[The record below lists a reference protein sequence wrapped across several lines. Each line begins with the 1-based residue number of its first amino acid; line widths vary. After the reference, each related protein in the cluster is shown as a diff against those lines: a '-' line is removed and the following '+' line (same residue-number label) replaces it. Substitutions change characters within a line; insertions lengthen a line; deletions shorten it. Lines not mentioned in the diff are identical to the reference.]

1 MVSYFYSRPC
11 GRGDRPPQSW
21 RYVEEEFLLTP
32 LREGRLYTGLNDFR
46 QKLISTHAPAGGATR
61 NGFNQAVDERHISTH
76 APAGGATQERPVT
89 PTNNEQFLLT
99 PLREG
104 RRKAV
109 CHRHV
114 GAVISTHAPAG
125 GATGDQTLGH
135 WHFLHFYS
143 RPCGR
148 GDFKGCQS
156 RRALFYFYSRPCGR
170 GDKAHPN
177 YYGLWSFISTHA
189 PAGGA
194 THGAPRV
201 ISDDLFLLTPLREGR
216 REPERGAL
224 CRLDAISTHA
234 PAGGATLAQA
244 AKCSVWIIS
253 THAPAGGATGG
264 STRYICSASISTH
277 APAGGA
283 THLPHDLRQSA
294 LISTHA
300 PAGGATSCSRC
311 CSSTDS
317 HFYSRPCGR
326 GDVDGAL
333 DRKNLPNFYS
343 RPCGRGDFPVLF
355 QNQGNP
361 LFLLTPLREGRLPR
375 LRDHLCS
382 DCISTHAPA
391 GGATKQHSCQ
401 RLAVNISTH
410 APAGGATPTI
420 QISAKSALIST
431 HAPAGGATSCS
442 RCCSSTH
449 SHFYSRPCGRG
460 DSNFPQVRHEVLRQ
474 IAER

>member
-234 PAGGATLAQA
+234 PAGGATISEINA
-244 AKCSVWIIS
+244 ALG
-253 THAPAGGATGG
+253 T
-264 STRYICSASISTH
+264 
-277 APAGGA
+277 
-283 THLPHDLRQSA
+283 

-300 PAGGATSCSRC
+300 PAGGATLTEINEVLNQKILFLLTPLREGRPVR
-311 CSSTDS
+311 SSG
-317 HFYSRPCGR
+317 RP
-326 GDVDGAL
+326 AT
-333 DRKNLPNFYS
+333 PINFYS
-343 RPCGRGDFPVLF
+343 RPCGRGDRSVLHH
-355 QNQGNP
+355 GSP
-361 LFLLTPLREGRLPR
+361 KAP
-375 LRDHLCS
+375 
-382 DCISTHAPA
+382 ISTHAPA
-391 GGATKQHSCQ
+391 GGATTAANYTKLTI
-401 RLAVNISTH
+401 RFISTH
-410 APAGGATPTI
+410 APAGGATP
-420 QISAKSALIST
+420 
-431 HAPAGGATSCS
+431 
-442 RCCSSTH
+442 
-449 SHFYSRPCGRG
+449 
-460 DSNFPQVRHEVLRQ
+460 
-474 IAER
+474 

>member
-1 MVSYFYSRPC
+1 MRTNLAVETFLLTPLREGRRHRTCRPTSATFYFYSRPCGRGDAYRTSADTWRRYISTHAPAGGATLSSLLIARPFPFLLTPLREGRLCLPRFPTAYCYFYSRPC
-11 GRGDRPPQSW
+11 GRGDRARRS
-21 RYVEEEFLLTP
+21 LL
-32 LREGRLYTGLNDFR
+32 LR
-46 QKLISTHAPAGGATR
+46 
-61 NGFNQAVDERHISTH
+61 
-76 APAGGATQERPVT
+76 
-89 PTNNEQFLLT
+89 PT
-99 PLREG
+99 
-104 RRKAV
+104 
-109 CHRHV
+109 
-114 GAVISTHAPAG
+114 
-125 GATGDQTLGH
+125 
-135 WHFLHFYS
+135 
-143 RPCGR
+143 
-148 GDFKGCQS
+148 
-156 RRALFYFYSRPCGR
+156 
-170 GDKAHPN
+170 
-177 YYGLWSFISTHA
+177 
-189 PAGGA
+189 
-194 THGAPRV
+194 
-201 ISDDLFLLTPLREGR
+201 
-216 REPERGAL
+216 
-224 CRLDAISTHA
+224 ISTHA

-420 QISAKSALIST
+420 QISAKSALISA
-431 HAPAGGATSCS
+431 HA
-442 RCCSSTH
+442 
-449 SHFYSRPCGRG
+449 
-460 DSNFPQVRHEVLRQ
+460 QRQ
-474 IAER
+474 IVKDFLIKFTKIYKKGARSTVWLLTPRLIDYIFPFSRSLQRYA